1 MDSASNWSGLPSHH
15 PLGSLSDIPHQPAI
29 RGRGNRARGR
39 DQGRYRSAWSQS
51 QQTHNPQTQPGAA
64 SFNVT
69 SESFPPLGSHPQ
81 PAPGVVVPYQPEPRH
96 LPDSQAPTFD
106 NARHGTPREY
116 QERARGNR
124 RGGRYFSAQ
133 QHRPQQNSQQSSQPF
148 YPAQFN
154 TNLRPP
160 QRHGQ
165 LYNHNASMHHGTAQ
179 QQRATRHLIMKQSD
193 YLTGIGKKA
202 YDEFRFTQEEK
213 DVKENFRL
221 GLEEVAR
228 NAVGAKYP
236 GLQLEQVKLKCYGSL
251 ANGFALKDCDMDLL
265 LSLPDY
271 DVPGGEETE
280 STVRPDG
287 DHAAAS
293 DRVEGQNSF
302 KAEVQRI
309 LEKAFLDHD
318 YGARLLTQTRVP
330 ILRICQSPTH
340 ELLENLR
347 KERAEWEKSI
357 DNTGATQEAA
367 QESQVLPAELDAVD
381 QAVAD
386 LSLSTKTAPAK
397 RGNRGNAGLEFTD
410 DCGVQCDI
418 NFSNFVALHNSALLR
433 VYHSFDPRVKEIGVF
448 VKIWAKLRDINT
460 PYRGT
465 LSSYGWILMVLHYL
479 MNIASPPVI
488 PNLQHLA
495 KIEDSWDPSRQIEL
509 FEGFDV
515 RFVQDHQGLQD
526 IQREMAANR
535 NRESAGQLLRG
546 FFQYYGTH
554 QGFHWTR
561 DVISIRTKGGI
572 VSKQVKGWTEARWQQ
587 GQNTSVRNR
596 YLLAIEDP
604 FEVDHNIARTVGHH
618 GVVAIRDEFRRA
630 WSIIEKIGTDEEIP
644 PEEFLSPVTDR
655 IDTLRKDLDHYRRR
669 QIQMRQE
676 AEAKEAAML
685 KQGDADDAE
694 LRAIDGTWGK
704 FEQGKAQNNPLCQSR
719 GELSESKLT
728 ATPPVQDRK
737 QLQTSRKWRRRQVL
751 ADSDDDD
758 DDRDDNRIS
767 QTRES
772 NQESGDTLRSQPK
785 DEPKKRNEGLTSRAE
800 VLLANGFDRDGNPIP
815 WDIDTQDG
823 RWLHWRDTKIR
834 NGATCRFSNESYRE
848 LDEQCPYDSRRPS
861 PYIGKQYRNR
871 YREMAFE
878 RPPWPANNAKKNNGT
893 TTDTSQPNPSES
905 KVVMSSADTIYSQAK
920 TPYPSKIE
928 TMAAAAAPYVVTN
941 DERSKT
947 MVASEQEKHP
957 GSQNDAG
964 AVGAIIAWDRHTRG
978 GRWLLWRDKRIRD
991 GSFKPEGSRR
1001 ATRNLDAEFP
1011 YRPEMTRVEL
1021 EVLNGLL
1028 RRYYRSTLA
1037 AAERPHISS
1046 KHAAAQLP
1054 ADPSEDPASSSRS
1067 VQHANMT
1074 GSHESPSQAATTA
1087 KNCLPLQRSPSLTCS
1102 GSPRSEQSPKAV
1114 PLSDS
1119 HPSQDTV
1126 SDRDP
1131 TTPPDN
1137 DRVPDI
1143 DFLRVQRLM
1152 FFKKHMSPSD
1162 SDADTNG
1169 LFYSRAHA
1177 SGSVVTPHEE
1187 TETQS
1192 VPRNPVET
1200 PQPHEMTLSGPIPH
1214 KAASEVGEDV
1224 NQSSHRPRTDFS
1236 ELWVEFSDS
1245 PVKDDTNLCVPRTLY
1260 PGVDDDVRPRDENPN
1275 IMPIPQKVGFQFDPR
1290 QLQDLA
1296 TISKGGNG
1304 CAREGAQF
1312 SVEEDEY
1319 EWGGGG
1325 MMGYKTSTGPQ
1336 IATASGGHTPYE
1348 AGKGD
1353 EEHLLDELPRLWGG
1367 SMTTDR

>member
-1 MDSASNWSGLPSHH
+1 
-15 PLGSLSDIPHQPAI
+15 
-29 RGRGNRARGR
+29 
-39 DQGRYRSAWSQS
+39 
-51 QQTHNPQTQPGAA
+51 
-64 SFNVT
+64 
-69 SESFPPLGSHPQ
+69 
-81 PAPGVVVPYQPEPRH
+81 
-96 LPDSQAPTFD
+96 
-106 NARHGTPREY
+106 
-116 QERARGNR
+116 
-124 RGGRYFSAQ
+124 
-133 QHRPQQNSQQSSQPF
+133 
-148 YPAQFN
+148 
-154 TNLRPP
+154 
-160 QRHGQ
+160 
-165 LYNHNASMHHGTAQ
+165 
-179 QQRATRHLIMKQSD
+179 MKQSD

-213 DVKENFRL
+213 DVKESFRL

-251 ANGFALKDCDMDLL
+251 ANGFALKNCDMDLL

-271 DVPGGEETE
+271 DVPEGKGTE
-280 STVRPDG
+280 PTVRPDG
-287 DHAAAS
+287 EHAPAS
-293 DRVEGQNSF
+293 DHVEGQHGF

-309 LEKAFLDHD
+309 LEKAFLDHE

-330 ILRICQSPTH
+330 ILRICQSPTQ

-357 DNTGATQEAA
+357 DHTGATQEAV
-367 QESQVLPAELDAVD
+367 QEPQVLPAELDVID
-381 QAVAD
+381 QAVTD

-397 RGNRGNAGLEFTD
+397 RGNRGNAGLEFTH
-410 DCGVQCDI
+410 DCGIQCDI

-465 LSSYGWILMVLHYL
+465 LSSYGWVLMVLHYL
-479 MNIASPPVI
+479 MNVANPPVI

-546 FFQYYGTH
+546 FFQYYGTN

-572 VSKQVKGWTEARWQQ
+572 VSKQAKGWTEAKWQQ
-587 GQNTSVRNR
+587 RQNTSVRNR

-644 PEEFLSPVTDR
+644 AEEFLSPVTDHV
-655 IDTLRKDLDHYRRR
+655 DTLRKDLDHHRRR
-669 QIQMRQE
+669 QMQMRQE

-685 KQGDADDAE
+685 KQGNTEDAE
-694 LRAIDGTWGK
+694 LRATDGTWGK
-704 FEQGKAQNNPLCQSR
+704 FEQGKAQNNSPCKSR
-719 GELSESKLT
+719 GELPESKLT

-737 QLQTSRKWRRRQVL
+737 QLQTSRNWRRRQVS
-751 ADSDDDD
+751 AESDDDD
-758 DDRDDNRIS
+758 NDNRIS
-767 QTRES
+767 QTSETNKES
-772 NQESGDTLRSQPK
+772 AATLRAETK

-815 WDIDTQDG
+815 WDIETQDG
-823 RWLHWRDTKIR
+823 RWLHWRDMKRR
-834 NGATCRFSNESYRE
+834 NGATIRFSTESYRE

-861 PYIGKQYRNR
+861 PYIGKPHRHR
-871 YREMAFE
+871 YRPTALE
-878 RPPWPANNAKKNNGT
+878 RPPWPANNAKQGNIMAN
-893 TTDTSQPNPSES
+893 DTSQPNPSES
-905 KVVMSSADTIYSQAK
+905 NVVVSSANTICSQAK
-920 TPYPSKIE
+920 TPYLSRIE
-928 TMAAAAAPYVVTN
+928 EVTAAAAPCGVNN
-941 DERSKT
+941 DERRKAT
-947 MVASEQEKHP
+947 IASEQEKLP
-957 GSQNDAG
+957 DSQIG
-964 AVGAIIAWDRHTRG
+964 ARTVGAIIPWDHTTRG
-978 GRWLLWRDKRIRD
+978 GKWLLWRDRRILD
-991 GSFKPEGSRR
+991 ATFKPEDVKRASRK
-1001 ATRNLDAEFP
+1001 LDAEFP
-1011 YRPEMTRVEL
+1011 YRPEMTWAEL
-1021 EVLNGLL
+1021 EMLNGLL
-1028 RRYYRSTLA
+1028 RRYYRYTLA
-1037 AAERPHISS
+1037 AAERSHSSS

-1054 ADPSEDPASSSRS
+1054 ADPVEEPASCSRS

-1074 GSHESPSQAATTA
+1074 VSHESSNQAATAA
-1087 KNCLPLQRSPSLTCS
+1087 KNCLPLHRSPSLA
-1102 GSPRSEQSPKAV
+1102 RSSSTQTGQSPKAV

-1143 DFLRVQRLM
+1143 DFLRVQRLV
-1152 FFKKHMSPSD
+1152 FFKKHMSPSS
-1162 SDADTNG
+1162 SDADTNNF
-1169 LFYSRAHA
+1169 FYSRAHA
-1177 SGSVVTPHEE
+1177 SGSVAPAHEE
-1187 TETQS
+1187 IQAPI
-1192 VPRNPVET
+1192 VPQNPVET
-1200 PQPHEMTLSGPIPH
+1200 LPPHEMTLSEPSPR
-1214 KAASEVGEDV
+1214 KADAEVGEDV
-1224 NQSSHRPRTDFS
+1224 NQPSHPPGTDFS

-1245 PVKDDTNLCVPRTLY
+1245 PIKDDTSIHVPSTLY
-1260 PGVDDDVRPRDENPN
+1260 PDVDDDIRPRDEDPN
-1275 IMPIPQKVGFQFDPR
+1275 IMPIPRKLGFQFDPR

-1304 CAREGAQF
+1304 CAREGAEF
-1312 SVEEDEY
+1312 NVEEDEY

-1325 MMGYKTSTGPQ
+1325 MMGYKTSTAPQ
-1336 IATASGGHTPYE
+1336 IATASCGHTPHE
-1348 AGKGD
+1348 SGMGD
-1353 EEHLLDELPRLWGG
+1353 EEGLLDELRRLWGG
-1367 SMTTDR
+1367 SITTN